1 MTHDTITRTDSS
13 SNEKSTKVFKH
24 GPKKNSRRMV
34 LFALLAVLAVFSL
47 ILGFVVG
54 SIVTGGDDSGSD
66 DGSNVSVNEEPKER
80 EASKDGQ
87 IDASDHESLL
97 TASEGR
103 TLTGLDISF
112 SGDPSDLYLVATAGE
127 RGEYSITT
135 HSVDKNGE
143 RISNEFGDLT
153 DSLTILTPEQT
164 GLHIE
169 DGVTALAD
177 SDPSINSETR
187 CELLKFNPA
196 SSPYD
201 DPGCAY
207 VVTYERD
214 GDNDGANYE
223 ESEEIRLL
231 GVDGTGEVVFTRE
244 LAEVGQK
251 MFPVVEGGEIT
262 VE

>member
-97 TASEGR
+97 TASEGKM
-103 TLTGLDISF
+103 LTGLDISF

-135 HSVDKNGE
+135 NSADESGE
-143 RISNEFGDLT
+143 RINNEFGGLT
-153 DSLTILTPEQT
+153 DSLTVLTPEQT
-164 GLHIE
+164 GLHLE
-169 DGVTALAD
+169 DGTTALTD
-177 SDPSINSETR
+177 SDPSVNSETR
-187 CELLKFNPA
+187 CETLKADPI

-214 GDNDGANYE
+214 GGNDGADYDAN
-223 ESEEIRLL
+223 EEIRLL

-244 LAEVGQK
+244 LTQVGQK
-251 MFPVVEGGEIT
+251 VFPIAEGGEIT